1 MKLMKFCLILK
12 REKCTTNL
20 EQQIQVKVLV
30 VLEVHLV
37 VEHIRIL
44 HLALMDLVIFSET

>member
-1 MKLMKFCLILK
+1 M
-12 REKCTTNL
+12 TNL

-37 VEHIRIL
+37 EEHIRIL